1 MTTHRRSIQPFALLL
16 LAAALAAGAPG
27 ADLAAQPPGDG
38 ASPLALSAAAD
49 YRQEARYPDHARAL
63 EAGRPDPV
71 RARHTPTRH
80 ALGGPGGEPP
90 RLEVWSAA
98 VSFQAPEPVD
108 LFAALQGPG
117 RRAAAITGEVQ
128 DAAGRTVGEVTYRDD
143 GVAPDER
150 AGDGVYSARFE
161 LPAGEAPELAEAYLV
176 QVHATL
182 DDGDFRKVAA
192 GFLYTS
198 PWARLTGDFRD
209 RVVDGD
215 LVVSARVEVARA
227 GRFHLEGTV
236 HTMGGEPVGWAQTA
250 AELAPGVHWLDLSFY
265 GLMFHD
271 RRVSGPVRLGTV
283 ALTTAGRMPN
293 GPGQPLLDAHVTR
306 PLRLERLT
314 ARPFGRPDLL
324 EAAERLEGR
333 GPEVAPVQ

>member
-1 MTTHRRSIQPFALLL
+1 MTPCGRSTKTFSFLL

-27 ADLAAQPPGDG
+27 SDLAAQPPGDG
-38 ASPLALSAAAD
+38 ASPLALAAAAD
-49 YRQEARYPDHARAL
+49 YRQEARYPPHARAI

-71 RARHTPTRH
+71 RARHAPTRH

-90 RLEVWSAA
+90 RLEVWAAA

-108 LFAALQGPG
+108 LFASLQGPG

-128 DAAGRTVGEVTYRDD
+128 DSAGRTVGEVTYRDD
-143 GVAPDER
+143 GLAPDER

-161 LPAGEAPELAEAYLV
+161 LPEGEAPEPAEAYLV

-182 DDGDFRKVAA
+182 EDGDFRKVAT
-192 GFLYTS
+192 GFLYSS
-198 PWARLTGDFRD
+198 PWARLTGEIRD

-215 LVVSARVEVARA
+215 LVISAQVQVERA
-227 GRFHLEGTV
+227 GRFHVEGTV
-236 HTMGGEPVGWAQTA
+236 HTLGGEPVGWAQAA
-250 AELAPGVHWLDLSFY
+250 AELEPGTHWLDLSFY

-293 GPGQPLLDAHVTR
+293 ALAEPLLNAHVTR
-306 PLRLERLT
+306 PLRLERLNP
-314 ARPFGRPDLL
+314 RPFGRADLL
-324 EAAERLEGR
+324 EAADRLERGAGR
-333 GPEVAPVQ
+333 QR